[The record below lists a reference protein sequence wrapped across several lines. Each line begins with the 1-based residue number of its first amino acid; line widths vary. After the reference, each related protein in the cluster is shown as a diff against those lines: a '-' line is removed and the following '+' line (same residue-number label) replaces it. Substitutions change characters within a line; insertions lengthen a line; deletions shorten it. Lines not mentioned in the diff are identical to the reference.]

1 MIELKKKGESHKI
14 NLAKKNYASDD
25 KKAHI
30 KLNWKTAVDLDL
42 HAYAITTSDE
52 FIHVF
57 FANKKSPCGN
67 IVLDQD
73 AGVGN
78 TSGDNE
84 ENLIV
89 QDVTK
94 IQKVIFVA
102 NIFRFFGSLF
112 SSGDKFNNY
121 DGQIIIKTLGEE
133 IRMFLNSEELGRW
146 AVIAMIDNQNGISDF
161 KNINTILKSE
171 PTLDYVKNLS

>member
-1 MIELKKKGESHKI
+1 M
-14 NLAKKNYASDD
+14 
-25 KKAHI
+25 
-30 KLNWKTAVDLDL
+30 
-42 HAYAITTSDE
+42 
-52 FIHVF
+52 
-57 FANKKSPCGN
+57 
-67 IVLDQD
+67 
-73 AGVGN
+73 
-78 TSGDNE
+78 
-84 ENLIV
+84 
-89 QDVTK
+89 TK
-94 IQKVIFVA
+94 IKKVIFVA

-121 DGQIIIKTLGEE
+121 DGQIVIKTLGEE